1 MNELKLTGKVI
12 KKFDKKVFD
21 SGYQILEFVIETEDK
36 YPQKVKMQVT
46 KDRVALMEEIPIGTN
61 MVFSFNIRGREWV
74 NDKKETR
81 YFVSLDVWRTEI
93 LEVDLEPSILKPY
106 HRRRLV
112 SPSFFYY
119 DRQAKNNKIRI

>member
-1 MNELKLTGKVI
+1 MMLKDVNQDFVEYKNAF
-12 KKFDKKVFD
+12 KKFYKLLIFIILQLYKKVFD

-93 LEVDLEPSILKPY
+93 LEVDLEPSETHSTEDSLP
-106 HRRRLV
+106 
-112 SPSFFYY
+112 F
-119 DRQAKNNKIRI
+119 

>member
-1 MNELKLTGKVI
+1 MDELKIKGKII

-93 LEVDLEPSILKPY
+93 LEVDLEPSETHSTEDSLP
-106 HRRRLV
+106 
-112 SPSFFYY
+112 F
-119 DRQAKNNKIRI
+119 

>member
-61 MVFSFNIRGREWV
+61 MVFSFNIRGKEWV
-74 NDKKETR
+74 KDDKETR

-93 LEVDLEPSILKPY
+93 LEVDLEPSETHSTEDSLP
-106 HRRRLV
+106 
-112 SPSFFYY
+112 F
-119 DRQAKNNKIRI
+119 